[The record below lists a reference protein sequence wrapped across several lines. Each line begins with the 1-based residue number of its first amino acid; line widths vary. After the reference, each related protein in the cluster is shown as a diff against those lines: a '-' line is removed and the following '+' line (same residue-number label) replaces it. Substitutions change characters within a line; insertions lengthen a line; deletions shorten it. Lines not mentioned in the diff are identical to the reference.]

1 MADARRREGRGRR
14 TAAGLQQLDQRLR
27 VRPFRHA
34 LDDEHGLPRKLDADA
49 ALLRLPD
56 LPARLRDLR
65 RLDAVALRRAARV
78 GVEELA
84 RVLLGVP
91 DRLLRDEHVRL
102 TRPGEERV
110 AVAAPALRRGAR
122 HVVRGQVLV
131 APEAGGPL

>member
-14 TAAGLQQLDQRLR
+14 AAACLQHPDQRLR
-27 VRPFRHA
+27 VRPFRYA
-34 LDDEHGLPRKLDADA
+34 LDDEHGLARKLDADT
-49 ALLRLPD
+49 ALLCLPD

-84 RVLLGVP
+84 RILLGVP

-102 TRPGEERV
+102 ARPGEERV
-110 AVAAPALRRGAR
+110 AVAAPALGGALR
-122 HVVRGQVLV
+122 HVVRAQ
-131 APEAGGPL
+131 